1 MSTKQCKGTVF
12 VVTNGDAGDTAFT
25 KNPKRKAAEVPQCSL
40 SFQRTG
46 VLLPALTPTSSQ
58 LSATPGPGNLTPSS
72 GLHRHPNT
80 LTHTLRES
88 S

>member
-1 MSTKQCKGTVF
+1 MF
-12 VVTNGDAGDTAFT
+12 VVTNGDAGDTVFT
-25 KNPKRKAAEVPQCSL
+25 KNPKRKAAEVPQRSL

-46 VLLPALTPTSSQ
+46 VPFPALTLTSSQ
-58 LSATPGPGNLTPSS
+58 LSATPVPGNLTPSS

-80 LTHTLRES
+80 LTHTLRKS